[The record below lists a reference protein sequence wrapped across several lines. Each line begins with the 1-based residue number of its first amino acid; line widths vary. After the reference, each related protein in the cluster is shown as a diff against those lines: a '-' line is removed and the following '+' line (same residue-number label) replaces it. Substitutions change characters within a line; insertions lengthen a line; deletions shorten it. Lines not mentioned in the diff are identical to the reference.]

1 MTRCY
6 SVSKHGTSATRQ
18 YSGDMRKWKQHDTIN
33 RSQSASLTV
42 HGWRAGRR
50 GGAKLPL
57 RPTRALSP
65 TAQATVGNRSAP
77 RGFYFLSCH
86 CSSLCHARVRL
97 SPTLSATAKGG
108 LIYLIGPGKYFYER
122 TTCAGK
128 RAFDN
133 MKTNS
138 SVHIVSLQLA
148 PFSEATTNTHP

>member
-1 MTRCY
+1 MAHHPWDSTPGTCGNGNNMTPSTAV
-6 SVSKHGTSATRQ
+6 SVLNGTRMAR
-18 YSGDMRKWKQHDTIN
+18 GE
-33 RSQSASLTV
+33 A
-42 HGWRAGRR
+42 GWG
-50 GGAKLPL
+50 LPL

-133 MKTNS
+133 MKTNN

-148 PFSEATTNTHP
+148 PSSEATTNTHP